1 MSIEISLTA
10 EATNTQ
16 YAALAAVLYR
26 YQQQNMLKALD
37 QIEIAMKMRDFSGV
51 SKLIQVMIS
60 IMAGCETLSEVNTKL
75 GSEVQLAQLWHWPRF
90 ADQSSLSR
98 TLDELSQKNIEQLG
112 QVNQQIRQQYGQT
125 SQHDWRKYLWLDF
138 DLSGLPCGPQAEESQ
153 KGYFSE
159 KKRNGTPISP
169 GE

>member
-1 MSIEISLTA
+1 MSIEISLTP

-75 GSEVQLAQLWHWPRF
+75 GSEVQLAQLWQWPRF

-98 TLDELSQKNIEQLG
+98 TLDELSQKNIEQMS
-112 QVNQQIRQQYGQT
+112 QANQQIRQHYGQT

-159 KKRNGTPISP
+159 KKRNGAPISP
-169 GE
+169 RE

>member
-1 MSIEISLTA
+1 MSIEISLTP

-16 YAALAAVLYR
+16 YAVLAAVLYR

-75 GSEVQLAQLWHWPRF
+75 GSEAQLAQLWHWPRF

-98 TLDELSQKNIEQLG
+98 TLDELSQKNIEQMRHA
-112 QVNQQIRQQYGQT
+112 NQQIRQHYGQT

-138 DLSGLPCGPQAEESQ
+138 DLSGLPCGPEAEASQ

-159 KKRNGTPISP
+159 KKRNWTPISP
-169 GE
+169 RE